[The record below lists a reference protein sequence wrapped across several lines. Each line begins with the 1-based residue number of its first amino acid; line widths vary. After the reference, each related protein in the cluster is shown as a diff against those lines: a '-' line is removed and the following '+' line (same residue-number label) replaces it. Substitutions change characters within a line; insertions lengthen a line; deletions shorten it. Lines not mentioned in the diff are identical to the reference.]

1 MQHSVLLGLDSWMR
15 FEQHTYTIL
24 PRQPPQSAFREL
36 FLTTLCTDG
45 LSTFIHDNRLTTD
58 TFHLELACNR
68 TISLPLTPSLMP
80 VNKVRSSGVS
90 AFTGHYL
97 VDMRPRD
104 GLSSEN
110 ETFVA
115 DSYQTIL
122 LSGFTDLEP
131 GTLPGTSSSPL
142 IQILTSAFH
151 DPSTKPLPTPH
162 NTDVHALHHNIPV
175 ASNGLPSTDCLP
187 TPKTPCPKLLE
198 CLRDDQRTSFLR
210 LWDQPPLHLRDI
222 TFNLHGSGWS
232 PSVITAL
239 GDVLC
244 EFPGF
249 FSMSKT
255 DFGSFSLTPF
265 KISIRP
271 DSTPVFPDLP
281 HQRHTRQTG
290 RCCTRPVRGSRSDPA
305 LNFSIRQP
313 IGQLPIPRVDEI
325 LDSVGKGRIFSV
337 FDVTSSFHLTIDKDT
352 IPLTASCTP
361 TRLVEW
367 IVMSQGNSAA
377 PGWFGKVINE
387 LSRNS
392 TA

>member
-244 EFPGF
+244 EFHDV
-249 FSMSKT
+249 FSASEI
-255 DFGSFSLTPF
+255 DFGSCPLTPF
-265 KISIRP
+265 KIYVSP
-271 DSTPVFPDLP
+271 DSAPVFSRPYASSPYSRNRPMLYS
-281 HQRHTRQTG
+281 TRLAAGLIQHSISPYASPMVAIPKKDGNFRITVNY
-290 RCCTRPVRGSRSDPA
+290 RKLNAIRSH
-305 LNFSIRQP
+305 
-313 IGQLPIPRVDEI
+313 GQLPIPRVDEV
-325 LDSVGKGRIFSV
+325 LDSLGKGRIFSL
-337 FDVTSSFHLTIDKDT
+337 FDLVSMLLDCGIGYWNHTIDEQSVF
-352 IPLTASCTP
+352 ILFRC
-361 TRLVEW
+361 R
-367 IVMSQGNSAA
+367 
-377 PGWFGKVINE
+377 
-387 LSRNS
+387 
-392 TA
+392 